1 MQRNIEDTQQSS
13 LHSNKNR
20 NVYSNVEYTFSKCFL
35 GDFSPDLHL
44 FHIKFCHWKH
54 YYIAEKLITLR
65 TTLRNV
71 ALYFVKYTFIRKL
84 FETKDEVRNVMYI
97 LFCIIVVYN
106 NVYFE
111 EKTNLYLNIT

>member
-1 MQRNIEDTQQSS
+1 
-13 LHSNKNR
+13 
-20 NVYSNVEYTFSKCFL
+20 
-35 GDFSPDLHL
+35 
-44 FHIKFCHWKH
+44 
-54 YYIAEKLITLR
+54 
-65 TTLRNV
+65 
-71 ALYFVKYTFIRKL
+71 L